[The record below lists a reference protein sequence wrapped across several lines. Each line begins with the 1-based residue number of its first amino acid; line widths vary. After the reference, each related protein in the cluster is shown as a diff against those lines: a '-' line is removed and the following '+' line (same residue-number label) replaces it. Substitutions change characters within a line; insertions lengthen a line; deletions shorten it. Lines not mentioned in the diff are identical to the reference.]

1 MKRTGNLPYT
11 IKSIAELHR
20 LLEIEKPKHP
30 LISVIDFSKITC
42 FSDEKLRSVSYG
54 FYCIALKKNFAG
66 KMKYGQNYYDFDEG
80 VMTFFSPNQI
90 ITTDINS
97 DLKLEGCWL
106 VLHPDFIRGYPLEKR
121 LPDYKYFSYAVNEA
135 LYVSESEEI
144 IMDTIMRGIYQ
155 EYNASIDYY
164 SQDIIVS
171 QIELLLNYCN
181 RFYQRQFITRKIG
194 SNELL
199 VKLEDILSDYFKDE
213 NLQQSGLPTVPDIA
227 EQLHLSPNYLSD
239 MLRILTGQTTQQH
252 IYGRLIEKAKELL
265 TSTNLTVSEIAFQ
278 FGFEYSQSFNKIFKR
293 KTNLSPLAYR
303 QSFN

>member
-1 MKRTGNLPYT
+1 MKRTGNLPYP

-30 LISVIDFSKITC
+30 LVSVIDFSKTTC
-42 FSDEKLRSVSYG
+42 FSDEKLRRVSYN
-54 FYCIALKKNFAG
+54 FYCIALKKNFEG

-90 ITTDINS
+90 ITTDINPG
-97 DLKLEGCWL
+97 LRLEGWWL

-121 LPDYKYFSYAVNEA
+121 LNHYKYFSYAVNEA
-135 LYVSESEEI
+135 LYVSESEEVI
-144 IMDTIMRGIYQ
+144 IDTIIEGIHK
-155 EYNASIDYY
+155 EYNASIDSF

-181 RFYQRQFITRKIG
+181 RFYHRQFITRRIG

-199 VKLEDILSDYFKDE
+199 IKLEAIISDYFNSEK
-213 NLQQSGLPTVPDIA
+213 LQQSGLLTVQDIA
-227 EQLHLSPNYLSD
+227 GQLDLSPNYLSD
-239 MLRILTGQTTQQH
+239 MLRTLTGQSTQQH
-252 IYGRLIEKAKELL
+252 IYDRLIEKAKEILV
-265 TSTNLTVSEIAFQ
+265 SSNLSVSEIAFK
-278 FGFEYSQSFNKIFKR
+278 FGFEYPQSFNKLFKR
-293 KTNLSPLAYR
+293 KTNVSPLEYR